1 MVRFKWLSPRTHI
14 LEVTLL
20 KTLPYT
26 WRIVHTRLLEAE
38 HEIQLTNIAEISV
51 QRLHQAM
58 DKFQDCQLILRMTGV
73 FSQLTIA
80 VLLTTLTDKPG

>member
-1 MVRFKWLSPRTHI
+1 M
-14 LEVTLL
+14 LEVTPL
-20 KTLPYT
+20 TTVPYT

-73 FSQLTIA
+73 FLHLTIA
-80 VLLTTLTDKPG
+80 ELLTTLTDRRGKPGQ